1 MASSADDLILK
12 MQHLEAQARAT
23 VEANAQRAG
32 LERLKSAAQ
41 KQAWKSQAEVA
52 ALEKLELES
61 DARLEELRQGGVSPE
76 EAPEWVKVKA
86 QMDDAK
92 KRLVRARA
100 QLNFFLDRM
109 GEVERREYEAFH
121 AEVRAETHGHLAE
134 DLTKP

>member
-61 DARLEELRQGGVSPE
+61 DARLEELRQGAREKLPLAQIGAQNDASRMRAERTGRGQGSGGAP
-76 EAPEWVKVKA
+76 APEA
-86 QMDDAK
+86 
-92 KRLVRARA
+92 
-100 QLNFFLDRM
+100 
-109 GEVERREYEAFH
+109 
-121 AEVRAETHGHLAE
+121 T
-134 DLTKP
+134 